1 VIAARDRRY
10 LNWRFLARP
19 DVSYRFLVACRG
31 EDIIGYMV
39 FRAGDRDGMR
49 CGYLIDYLVENRSRE
64 VFSQLLEHA
73 ENAMLH
79 DGAKAITCA
88 VAPAWY
94 RARLMRQ
101 GYFPVRSATTP
112 HLNAL
117 CHLADPA
124 LEVFTDLEQWFVTM
138 GDGNLDF
145 SH

>member
-1 VIAARDRRY
+1 
-10 LNWRFLARP
+10 
-19 DVSYRFLVACRG
+19 
-31 EDIIGYMV
+31 
-39 FRAGDRDGMR
+39 MR

-79 DGAKAITCA
+79 DGAKAIICA

-124 LEVFTDLEQWFVTM
+124 LEVFTDLDRWFVTM

>member
-1 VIAARDRRY
+1 
-10 LNWRFLARP
+10 
-19 DVSYRFLVACRG
+19 
-31 EDIIGYMV
+31 
-39 FRAGDRDGMR
+39 MR

-79 DGAKAITCA
+79 DGAKAIICA